1 MAEGDQ
7 GGSGINVELSSSNL
21 APPSKS
27 DSGSETDPAGPKAD
41 EGKSAPA
48 KDKKVPLSKNV
59 VKFPILA
66 GSRAVAE
73 VLEYPRFAFTE
84 EEADAL
90 AAAIAELGLE
100 FTPVVNIM
108 LLASGMVAGK
118 AIGYAAWRKQGKPAL
133 NPDGTRM
140 PRQSAPQRPPRQDP
154 TEGMATTWEGPPD
167 SGAGAESEPEPDE

>member
-1 MAEGDQ
+1 MAEGDE
-7 GGSGINVELSSSNL
+7 GGSGINIELSKSNL
-21 APPSKS
+21 APPTKS
-27 DSGSETDPAGPKAD
+27 DSAGETDPGDSKAD
-41 EGKSAPA
+41 GGKSAPA

-84 EEADAL
+84 EEADAM

-100 FTPVVNIM
+100 FTPLVNIM

-118 AIGYAAWRKQGKPAL
+118 AIGYVAWRKQGKPAL

-140 PRQSAPQRPPRQDP
+140 PRQSAPQRPQRQDP
-154 TEGMATTWEGPPD
+154 TEGMAAEWEGPPD
-167 SGAGAESEPEPDE
+167 GDTGAESEPEPEE